1 MSKSNYLENAVL
13 DFWLNANAGG
23 FSAPATIYLGL
34 IETADPDDSTINE
47 IASTSYTATGASA
60 NQRPP
65 ITFATTSGSSFAGPN
80 SDIEFENTL
89 GSAFTVK
96 GFGIWDAATG
106 GNLLYWGDISDKTI
120 EDGDSIRFE
129 ASSSITISED

>member
-13 DFWLNANAGG
+13 DFWLNANAGT
-23 FSAPATIYLGL
+23 FSAPSAVYLGL
-34 IETADPDDSTINE
+34 IDTADPTDSTINE
-47 IASTSYTATGASA
+47 IAPTNYTATGASA

-65 ITFATTSGSSFAGPN
+65 ITFATTTGSSFSGPN
-80 SDIEFENTL
+80 ADIEFENTS
-89 GSAFTVK
+89 GSSFVVK
-96 GFGIWDAATG
+96 GFGIWDAATS

-120 EDGDSIRFE
+120 EDNDSIRFE